1 MCADSDVVPSVS
13 GNKMAVTFTSGLG
26 LLQWWGCRVL
36 RQWTRPSG
44 LEPQHLILSTSGEQC
59 CWTGRPLRSLPFP
72 NLCDPNPAAIPGTNN
87 AKMYTWFQ
95 RKGWREPLPPCN
107 SPCEAR
113 RVKLGKGR
121 LWKGESHPVPCLNL
135 RRENPKQTEAIWTE
149 QYVKK
154 YFRTKW
160 GLSKECKVSFTLGQ
174 LPY

>member
-1 MCADSDVVPSVS
+1 
-13 GNKMAVTFTSGLG
+13 MAVTFTSGLE

-59 CWTGRPLRSLPFP
+59 CWTGWPLRSLPFP

-95 RKGWREPLPPCN
+95 RRGWREPLPPCN

-121 LWKGESHPVPCLNL
+121 LWKGESQPVPCLNL
-135 RRENPKQTEAIWTE
+135 DSRTLNKQKQSE
-149 QYVKK
+149 
-154 YFRTKW
+154 
-160 GLSKECKVSFTLGQ
+160 LSNMLKNTSEPSEVYPRSARSV
-174 LPY
+174 